1 MLVLVSFSL
10 SGGISIDL
18 SLDMVYLFVTRYL
31 QEAKSNRTA
40 NAMLQYTFVPT
51 NMASECVSKLTSI
64 VCE

>member
-1 MLVLVSFSL
+1 MSFSL

-51 NMASECVSKLTSI
+51 NMAMIL
-64 VCE
+64 